1 MIMIIILKLLF
12 FGPYLRRAV
21 GKIVGK
27 NSLWHQCWSGEKSGK
42 FKTVF
47 FESRLASEILVVCAA
62 KNLQRKRNMCSKV
75 ASCGY
80 NLLILLFPR
89 RIHHFKTDFND
100 INFLALYWKCAC
112 AGPIFFKMHSFG
124 RTLVALQITKI

>member
-1 MIMIIILKLLF
+1 MIIIILKLLF

-27 NSLWHQCWSGEKSGK
+27 KQLVTSMLVRWKKAGNSKQCFS
-42 FKTVF
+42 
-47 FESRLASEILVVCAA
+47 SRLGAEILVVCAA
-62 KNLQRKRNMCSKV
+62 KNLQRKRNVCSKV

-89 RIHHFKTDFND
+89 RIHHIKTDFND
-100 INFLALYWKCAC
+100 INFLALYWKCAYV
-112 AGPIFFKMHSFG
+112 GPIFFKMNSFD
-124 RTLVALQITKI
+124 RTFVALQITKI

>member
-1 MIMIIILKLLF
+1 M
-12 FGPYLRRAV
+12 G
-21 GKIVGK
+21 
-27 NSLWHQCWSGEKSGK
+27 NSKQCFS
-42 FKTVF
+42 
-47 FESRLASEILVVCAA
+47 SRLGAEILVVCAA
-62 KNLQRKRNMCSKV
+62 KNLQRKRNVCSKV

-89 RIHHFKTDFND
+89 RIHHIKTDFND

-112 AGPIFFKMHSFG
+112 VGPIFCKMNSFD